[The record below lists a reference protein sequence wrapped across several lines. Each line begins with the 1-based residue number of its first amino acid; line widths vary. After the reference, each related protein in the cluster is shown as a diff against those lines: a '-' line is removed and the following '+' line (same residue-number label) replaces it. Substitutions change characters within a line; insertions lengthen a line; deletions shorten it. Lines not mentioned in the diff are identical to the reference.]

1 MGGKGQPAIWMNQ
14 REGFASPLSA
24 QRVAPIVSWWIDVE
38 RRVWTQTVL
47 ARWRRPNY

>member
-1 MGGKGQPAIWMNQ
+1 MRGKTARWMNQ

-24 QRVAPIVSWWIDVE
+24 QRVGPIDSWWIDVE

-47 ARWRRPNY
+47 ARWRRSNY